1 MQELTYHWEGDYLI
15 PDLEPPE
22 APRIGKY
29 GTMRHKYLW
38 DHHRGIFDGMLLE
51 GSLNAHLEEI
61 DRQANEMMERLT
73 TQMAQIEGV
82 TEQFKATNQMGWVRR
97 MNNIHNRAEKIVF
110 SNLIF
115 SCICSVSCHFEAI
128 HRREIR
134 IIYAKRNGFLTSF
147 EMTDEATE

>member
-1 MQELTYHWEGDYLI
+1 MQELTYHWEEDYLI

-29 GTMRHKYLW
+29 GTMRHKYLRT
-38 DHHRGIFDGMLLE
+38 HHRGIFDGMLLD
-51 GSLNAHLEEI
+51 GALNAHLEEI

-82 TEQFKATNQMGWVRR
+82 TEQFKAANQMEWVRR
-97 MNNIHNRAEKIVF
+97 MNNIHNRAEEIVF

-115 SCICSVSCHFEAI
+115 S
-128 HRREIR
+128 
-134 IIYAKRNGFLTSF
+134 
-147 EMTDEATE
+147 